1 MTGASRHSLGLLAE
15 ELGVQQSK
23 GQNADHYFTFVSYL
37 YAERASQRSA
47 GAWQALMQVIAA
59 GGTQAERNEQ
69 TLHILQTQ
77 LYLRGLCREQAAR
90 LLGCRDRLL
99 YDSTI
104 STFVG
109 EHAMPALRLLL
120 PGGIP
125 ETARPSECGHH
136 LRTVANAVSALLPAR
151 AVELLEPEA
160 GSFLLD
166 HLPPGIE
173 SLSHL
178 QLHEHNACE
187 YTKLNN
193 ADRRC
198 KGRHG
203 NPTAEYR
210 AWAHAA
216 YPEHQWS

>member
-1 MTGASRHSLGLLAE
+1 MQL
-15 ELGVQQSK
+15 SK

-109 EHAMPALRLLL
+109 EHAMPAWRDSGNS
-120 PGGIP
+120 P
-125 ETARPSECGHH
+125 AFRVWPSPAHCGQCCVCV
-136 LRTVANAVSALLPAR
+136 VAGPCCGA
-151 AVELLEPEA
+151 A
-160 GSFLLD
+160 G
-166 HLPPGIE
+166 
-173 SLSHL
+173 
-178 QLHEHNACE
+178 A
-187 YTKLNN
+187 
-193 ADRRC
+193 
-198 KGRHG
+198 
-203 NPTAEYR
+203 
-210 AWAHAA
+210 
-216 YPEHQWS
+216 